1 MNKYEHLLRPLVL
14 PNGVVLKNRLLSSNA
29 SAAFSAGTGNMAQ

>member
-14 PNGVVLKNRLLSSNA
+14 HNGVVLKNRLLSSNA
-29 SAAFSAGTGNMAQ
+29 LPHFL